1 MQKIGL
7 LIETRNGEI
16 KRTNFGVI
24 TAARGDGRQLYA
36 FVLESLAE
44 DQNDVLRN
52 YGIDKLVEIQS
63 GGAAIRY
70 NPAAWS
76 HAVARA
82 MEHFGID
89 TLMGLAGFQ
98 GQNLLPRIA
107 ATLNAPLVMDCSGV
121 DLSGHT
127 VQKSQFSGRALA
139 TLKTEGVYHIYGI
152 RANAIEASAAPC
164 EAENISFQAEIQKS
178 GLKVREIRQS
188 DSPGI
193 DLTEADIIISGGRG
207 MKNSENFCV
216 LFDCAE
222 KLEAAVGASRVA
234 VDEGW
239 VPYAMQVGQTGQTV
253 SPKVYIACGISGS
266 VQHFAGMKTAA
277 MIMAVNKDPEAAIM
291 KSCDYFVVADL
302 FEIIPVLTARLTSAG
317 ISAAR

>member
-16 KRTNFGVI
+16 KRTNFGVM
-24 TAARGDGRQLYA
+24 TAARGAGREIYA
-36 FVLESLAE
+36 FLLEPLSE
-44 DQNDVLRN
+44 DQKSTLQE
-52 YGIDKLVEIQS
+52 YGVTKIVQIQS
-63 GGAAIRY
+63 NKAPIKY
-70 NPAAWS
+70 NPVSWS
-76 HAVARA
+76 QSVAQA
-82 MEHFGID
+82 MVHFEID
-89 TLMGLAGFQ
+89 TLLGLSGVQ

-107 ATLNAPLVMDCSGV
+107 ATLNAPLIMDCSAV

-139 TLKTEGVYHIYGI
+139 TLKTEGDFHIYGI
-152 RANAIEASAAPC
+152 RPNAIEASSAPA
-164 EAENISFQAEIQKS
+164 EAEKIFFQALIQEAGLEVKEIK
-178 GLKVREIRQS
+178 QS

-207 MKNSENFCV
+207 MENSENFSV

-222 KLEAAVGASRVA
+222 KLGAAVGASRVA

-239 VPYAMQVGQTGQTV
+239 VPYAMQVGQTGKTV

-277 MIMAVNKDPEAAIM
+277 MIIAVNRDPEAAIM
-291 KSCDYFVVADL
+291 KNCDYFVVGDL
-302 FEIIPVLTARLTSAG
+302 FEIVPAITTGL
-317 ISAAR
+317 